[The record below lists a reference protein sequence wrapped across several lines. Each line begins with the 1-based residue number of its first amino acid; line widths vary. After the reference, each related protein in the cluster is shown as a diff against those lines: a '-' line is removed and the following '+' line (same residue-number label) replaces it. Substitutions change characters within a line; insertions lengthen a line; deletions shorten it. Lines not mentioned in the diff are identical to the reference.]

1 MPATSAPAEDRQL
14 LRFAP
19 PLILICICV
28 LINYVDRGNLS
39 VAAPALKI
47 EFGLSASQLGVLFA
61 AFFTTYT
68 AMQFVI
74 GWLVDRFDP
83 APILA
88 AGFLVWSLATAA
100 TGIARVFSVL
110 LAMRLILGVG
120 EAVALPCG
128 SKIIAQHLTDRHR
141 GFAAGALMA
150 SLRAG
155 NAVGTFGA
163 GLLMAR
169 YGWRPVFIGI
179 GLLSLIW
186 LPAWYQWKP
195 SDPRARQTEHPNDRP
210 EEDQIVSQAAALS
223 ALPSFA
229 QIYRQRSFWGT
240 ALGQFCCNYLLYF
253 MVTWLPSYLVMERH
267 LTTASMA
274 KVAGSYYLMDAVS
287 AIGTGWLQDHFI
299 RGGFTPTLIRKLFM
313 SLGFVIAI
321 AGLLG
326 CALSG
331 ANSYLPWLL
340 VAGIGC
346 GATSPGIF
354 AFPQRIAGQHVVGKW
369 YGSQNG
375 ISNLAGVVAPAL
387 TGFVL
392 QRTGSFIAPFAIT
405 SILCLL
411 GILLWSFLVG
421 RVEPIDWSGRSHAL
435 PTPSPAR

>member
-1 MPATSAPAEDRQL
+1 MAHAHFETDRSQL

-19 PLILICICV
+19 TLFLLCICV

-39 VAAPALKI
+39 VAAPFLKD
-47 EFGLSASQLGVLFA
+47 EFHLSPSQLGILFT

-68 AMQFVI
+68 AMQFII

-83 APILA
+83 ARILVV
-88 AGFLVWSLATAA
+88 GFLIWSLATAA
-100 TGIARVFSVL
+100 TGLARTYVALF
-110 LAMRLILGVG
+110 AMRLILGVG

-141 GFAAGALMA
+141 GLAAGAFMA

-163 GLLMAR
+163 GMLMAK
-169 YGWRPVFIGI
+169 YGWRPVFLWI
-179 GLLSLIW
+179 GLGALVW
-186 LPAWYQWKP
+186 LPAWLLWKAP
-195 SDPRARQTEHPNDRP
+195 SIELERAQSKSAPPQRQLDLAA
-210 EEDQIVSQAAALS
+210 VS
-223 ALPSFA
+223 PSLF
-229 QIYRQRSFWGT
+229 QVWSQRSFWGT
-240 ALGQFCCNYLLYF
+240 SLGQFCCNYLLYF

-267 LTTASMA
+267 LTAGSMA
-274 KVAGSYYLMDAVS
+274 RVAGAYYLMDALSAVS
-287 AIGTGWLQDHFI
+287 TGWLQDLFI
-299 RGGFTPTLIRKLFM
+299 RAGFTPTLVRKLAM
-313 SLGFVIAI
+313 SLGFVVAI

-340 VAGIGC
+340 LAGVGC

-354 AFPQRIAGQHVVGKW
+354 AFPQRIAGNQAVGKW

-375 ISNLAGVVAPAL
+375 ISNLAGVVAPSL

-392 QRTGSFIAPFAIT
+392 QRTGSFFAPFAIT
-405 SILCLL
+405 SALCAL
-411 GILLWSFLVG
+411 GILFWSFLVG
-421 RVEPIDWSGRSHAL
+421 PVEPINWSKQAHSSAAAH
-435 PTPSPAR
+435 P

>member
-1 MPATSAPAEDRQL
+1 MPATSSPAEDRQL

-19 PLILICICV
+19 PLLLICICV

-39 VAAPALKI
+39 VAAPALKT
-47 EFGLSASQLGVLFA
+47 EFGLSSSQLGVLFA

-83 APILA
+83 ARILA
-88 AGFLVWSLATAA
+88 AGFFVWSLATAA
-100 TGIARVFSVL
+100 TGIARAFSVL
-110 LAMRLILGVG
+110 FAMRLILGVG

-141 GFAAGALMA
+141 GFAAGAFMA

-186 LPAWYQWKP
+186 LPAWYKWKP
-195 SDPRARQTEHPNDRP
+195 LDPRATRTDHPNHPRQ
-210 EEDQIVSQAAALS
+210 ESKIVSPAAAPS
-223 ALPSFA
+223 ALASFA

-267 LTTASMA
+267 LTTEAMA
-274 KVAGSYYLMDAVS
+274 KVAGSYYLMDAVA

-299 RGGFTPTLIRKLFM
+299 RAGFTPTLIRKLFM
-313 SLGFVIAI
+313 SMGFVVAI

-331 ANSYLPWLL
+331 LSSYLPWLL
-340 VAGIGC
+340 LAGIGC

-354 AFPQRIAGQHVVGKW
+354 AFPQRIAGQQAVGKW

-375 ISNLAGVVAPAL
+375 ISNLAGVVAPSL

-392 QRTGSFIAPFAIT
+392 QRTGTFFAPFAIT
-405 SILCLL
+405 SALCAL
-411 GILLWSFLVG
+411 GIVFWSFLVG
-421 RVEPIDWSGRSHAL
+421 PVEPIDWSAQPRAS
-435 PTPSPAR
+435 TPSPTL

>member
-1 MPATSAPAEDRQL
+1 MPATSSPAEDRQL
-14 LRFAP
+14 TRFAP

-39 VAAPALKI
+39 VAAPALKT
-47 EFGLSASQLGVLFA
+47 EFGLSNSQLGVLFA

-83 APILA
+83 ARILA

-100 TGIARVFSVL
+100 TGIARAFSVL

-163 GLLMAR
+163 GLLMAQ
-169 YGWRPVFIGI
+169 YGWRPVLIGI
-179 GLLSLIW
+179 GLFSLLW
-186 LPAWYQWKP
+186 LPAWYKWRP
-195 SDPRARQTEHPNDRP
+195 SDPRRRQSDHSNT
-210 EEDQIVSQAAALS
+210 SQAAAQS
-223 ALPSFA
+223 TLPGFA

-267 LTTASMA
+267 LGAASMA
-274 KVAGSYYLMDAVS
+274 KVAGGYYLMDAVS
-287 AIGTGWLQDHFI
+287 AILTGWLQDHFI
-299 RGGFTPTLIRKLFM
+299 RAGFTPTVIRKLFM
-313 SLGFVIAI
+313 SLGFVVAI

-331 ANSYLPWLL
+331 RSSYLPWLL
-340 VAGIGC
+340 IAGIGC

-375 ISNLAGVVAPAL
+375 ISNLAGVVAPSL

-392 QRTGSFIAPFAIT
+392 QRSGSFVAPFAIT
-405 SILCLL
+405 CVLCFL

-421 RVEPIDWSGRSHAL
+421 PVEPLNWSAAQQNATADST
-435 PTPSPAR
+435 PTNVQPC